1 MENEDCR
8 EPWVSYGKAKAI
20 VVLLNYPPK
29 SSGGFAKG
37 DGNEWMNETDLI
49 LPYEKNFLKWN
60 TYFIKDSSGK

>member
-8 EPWVSYGKAKAI
+8 EPRVRYGKVKAI

-37 DGNEWMNETDLI
+37 DGNE
-49 LPYEKNFLKWN
+49 
-60 TYFIKDSSGK
+60 